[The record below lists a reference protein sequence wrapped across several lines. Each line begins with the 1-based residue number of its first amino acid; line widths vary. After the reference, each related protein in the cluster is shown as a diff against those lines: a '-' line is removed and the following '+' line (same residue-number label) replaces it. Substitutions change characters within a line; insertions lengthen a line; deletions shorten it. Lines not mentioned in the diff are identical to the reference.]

1 MYKRIVLLVLV
12 LLAVSVRVK
21 AADDPLVGTWKLNLA
36 KSNFSPPPPL
46 HDATIKYEHYGA
58 NGIKVTAEITDAE
71 NKKTVTTYSGNF
83 DGKNFAVAGSAEADT
98 GTMRRLDAYTTEV
111 ANKKAGKSTTTLRR
125 TVSKDGKILTII
137 VKGTDGQGR
146 KINNVEVFYKP

>member
-58 NGIKVTAEITDAE
+58 NGIKVTAR
-71 NKKTVTTYSGNF
+71 SP
-83 DGKNFAVAGSAEADT
+83 
-98 GTMRRLDAYTTEV
+98 M
-111 ANKKAGKSTTTLRR
+111 
-125 TVSKDGKILTII
+125 
-137 VKGTDGQGR
+137 R
-146 KINNVEVFYKP
+146 KIRRQLLRTAATLMERTLP